1 MIQTNKAM
9 ANLIAKNAEAPVLAP
24 GLAAL
29 LKQEFRIQGD
39 YVFLDKLFSE
49 RRLPAKSLAGDETGV
64 EVFVNSFHTDD
75 YIDSRHL
82 SQALAFTTAV
92 QRIWNNRFRAKH
104 AFQLAIVLSVTEFG
118 VNFKLHKVRPLQP
131 YLADDLESY
140 AQPIFLQKFP
150 E

>member
-9 ANLIAKNAEAPVLAP
+9 ANLIAKNAEAPILAP
-24 GLAAL
+24 SLAAL

-39 YVFLDKLFSE
+39 YVFIDKLFSE
-49 RRLPAKSLAGDETGV
+49 RKLPTTSLVEDETGV

-82 SQALAFTTAV
+82 PQALAFTVAV
-92 QRIWNNRFRAKH
+92 RRVWNNKFRAKH
-104 AFQLAIVLSVTEFG
+104 TFQLAIVLSVTEFG

-140 AQPIFLQKFP
+140 AEPIFLQKFP
-150 E
+150 D